1 MREENMKKNNAI
13 SLMIVDDHKIVR
25 DGICAYLETVPEI
38 EVIAQAESGSD
49 AVQLAE
55 QLAPDVVLMDLIMPG
70 MDGVEATWRVRQVS
84 PRSKIVI
91 LTSFHED
98 SNIFPA
104 IKAGALSYVLKSIDP
119 EELAET
125 IKSAARGEAVLD
137 SKVAS
142 RLMHEYRDDANES
155 MQAYMQLTN
164 REQEVLELIAK
175 GLSNAQIAEQLF
187 ISEKTVK
194 SHVSNILSKLHFADR
209 TQVAVFAWKEGIM
222 KKDPGEE

>member
-1 MREENMKKNNAI
+1 MKKNNAI

-175 GLSNAQIAEQLF
+175 GLSNAQIAERLV

-209 TQVAVFAWKEGIM
+209 TQVAVFAWKEGIV
-222 KKDPGEE
+222 KKEPGEE